1 VPTFLLKQHLQ
12 MIVHLEK
19 TVTQFEA
26 QIEAALEPFRDA
38 VKRLMTIP
46 GVSATA
52 AHVIIAEIGVDMS
65 RFATVGHLRSW
76 AGLCPQLNESAGKVR
91 SRRLRKGA
99 RGSKPCWFNALGRPL
114 AVRTTT
120 SMHSFYGSEPAAV
133 QKRRSL
139 RWRPRSLPPR
149 IVCSATKGPI
159 AISDPNIS
167 RALTKSEPLNA

>member
-1 VPTFLLKQHLQ
+1 
-12 MIVHLEK
+12 
-19 TVTQFEA
+19 
-26 QIEAALEPFRDA
+26 
-38 VKRLMTIP
+38 MTIP

-65 RFATVGHLRSW
+65 RFATVGHLRLW
-76 AGLCPQLNESAGKVR
+76 AGLCPQLNESAGKIR

-99 RGSKPCWFNALGRPL
+99 PWLKTVLVQCAWAAARGKSNYLHAQFLRLRARCG
-114 AVRTTT
+114 
-120 SMHSFYGSEPAAV
+120 

-149 IVCSATKGPI
+149 IVCSATKDPI

-167 RALTKSEPLNA
+167 RALTTSEPLNA